1 MQRLKIPYSDTVAVN
16 GMSNFPSIA
25 ISVTCIKLLFITAY
39 RSTDFEV
46 HRNWLAITHSLP
58 TSKWYFEKTSEWTLD
73 YPPLFAWF
81 EYLLSLAAQFVD
93 PGMLK
98 LPNLNYAS
106 ALTIYFQRLTVIAS
120 DLVLVYAVWV
130 WQGLVSPRKEAHSSG
145 RCDPWLDKTT
155 VLSMLF
161 LWNPGLL
168 LVDHV
173 HFQYNGFLHG
183 ILLLSVAR
191 LFQGRCV
198 EATLWFTVLLNL
210 KHIYLYVA
218 PVFFVYLLRNYC
230 FSEPSNKG
238 AGSLL
243 WRFRPIHFFSLAG
256 TVLLVFGISLWPFLS
271 QDQLAQILKRLFPFK
286 RGLCHA
292 YWAPN
297 WWALYAAADRVLV
310 LTGIVPREP
319 AAAAVASPTTGLV
332 QDTHFVLLPNVPPA
346 CTFILTAIF
355 QMPALW
361 GLWKRP
367 QEPWLLVRAL
377 VLCSLSAFLFG
388 WHVHEKAV
396 LMPVLLATPLALC
409 SPADAA
415 VYVILSAAGH
425 ASLFPLLFQAA
436 EMPAKVLLV
445 LLHTVYAVCTL
456 GKLHG
461 SEVTPRRRFASTE
474 VSRKRTE
481 TLLTWVE
488 RAGICLLGLAVVVY
502 GEIVHPPT
510 PLADQMPFLPL
521 LVTSVC
527 CSVAIIYAW
536 AKSWQLWFLQPSRD
550 V

>member
-1 MQRLKIPYSDTVAVN
+1 
-16 GMSNFPSIA
+16 MSNFLSIA
-25 ISVTCIKLLFITAY
+25 VSVTCIKLLFITAY

-58 TSKWYFEKTSEWTLD
+58 TSKWYFENTSEWTLD

-81 EYLLSLAAQFVD
+81 EYVLSLAARFVD
-93 PGMLK
+93 PGMLEIA
-98 LPNLNYAS
+98 NLNYAS
-106 ALTIYFQRLTVIAS
+106 SATIYFQRLTVILS
-120 DLVLVYAVWV
+120 DLILIYAVWV
-130 WQGLVSPRKEAHSSG
+130 WQGLISPRKGDRSSKHD
-145 RCDPWLDKTT
+145 DPWLDKTT

-183 ILLLSVAR
+183 ILLLATAR

-198 EATLWFTVLLNL
+198 EATLWFTILLNL

-230 FSEPSNKG
+230 FAQSHGKAPQ
-238 AGSLL
+238 SLL
-243 WRFRPIHFFSLAG
+243 WRFQPIHFLRLAG
-256 TVLLVFGISLWPFLS
+256 AVLLVFAVSLWPFLS
-271 QDQLAQILKRLFPFK
+271 KAQLTQMLQRLFPFK

-297 WWALYAAADRVLV
+297 WWALYAAVDRVLAFAGLGSGKTTV
-310 LTGIVPREP
+310 VSI
-319 AAAAVASPTTGLV
+319 ASPTSGLV
-332 QDTHFVLLPNVPPA
+332 QDTHFTLLPNVPPL
-346 CTFILTAIF
+346 CTFILTALF
-355 QMPALW
+355 QLPALW

-377 VLCSLSAFLFG
+377 VLCGLSAFLFG
-388 WHVHEKAV
+388 WHVHEKAI

-409 SPADAA
+409 SSADAA

-425 ASLFPLLFQAA
+425 SSLFPLLFRSA

-456 GKLHG
+456 GKLHSSKVNPKRRYTS
-461 SEVTPRRRFASTE
+461 SEQVTRHTGM
-474 VSRKRTE
+474 
-481 TLLTWVE
+481 LLTWFE
-488 RAGICLLGLAVVVY
+488 QAGLCLLGLAVVAY
-502 GEIVHPPT
+502 GELLHPFT
-510 PLADQMPFLPL
+510 PLAGRMPFLPL
-521 LVTSVC
+521 MVTSVS

>member
-1 MQRLKIPYSDTVAVN
+1 
-16 GMSNFPSIA
+16 MSSFPSIA
-25 ISVTCIKLLFITAY
+25 VSVTCIKLLFITAY

-81 EYLLSLAAQFVD
+81 EYVLSLAAQFVD
-93 PGMLK
+93 PGMLEIA
-98 LPNLNYAS
+98 NLNYAS
-106 ALTIYFQRLTVIAS
+106 PATIYFQRLTVILS
-120 DLVLVYAVWV
+120 DLVLIYAVWV
-130 WQGLVSPRKEAHSSG
+130 WQGLISPAKRDRSSKHD
-145 RCDPWLDKTT
+145 DPWLDKTT

-183 ILLLSVAR
+183 ILLLATAR

-230 FSEPSNKG
+230 FTQPSGK
-238 AGSLL
+238 ARQSFLQ
-243 WRFRPIHFFSLAG
+243 RFKLVNFLRLAG
-256 TVLLVFGISLWPFLS
+256 AVLLVFAVSLWPFLS
-271 QDQLAQILKRLFPFK
+271 KAQLMQMLQRLFPFK

-297 WWALYAAADRVLV
+297 WWALYAAVDRVLAF
-310 LTGIVPREP
+310 TGIGSGKT
-319 AAAAVASPTTGLV
+319 AMTIASPTSGLV
-332 QDTHFVLLPNVPPA
+332 QDTNFALLPNVPPLS
-346 CTFILTAIF
+346 TFILTALF
-355 QMPALW
+355 QLPALW

-367 QEPWLLVRAL
+367 QEPWLLAI
-377 VLCSLSAFLFG
+377 
-388 WHVHEKAV
+388 

-409 SPADAA
+409 SSSDAA

-425 ASLFPLLFQAA
+425 ASLFPLLFQSA

-456 GKLHG
+456 GKLH
-461 SEVTPRRRFASTE
+461 SSKADQKRRYASFTQVTRHAG
-474 VSRKRTE
+474 
-481 TLLTWVE
+481 TLLTWFE
-488 RAGICLLGLAVVVY
+488 RAGLCVLGP
-502 GEIVHPPT
+502 G
-510 PLADQMPFLPL
+510 
-521 LVTSVC
+521 SGR
-527 CSVAIIYAW
+527 
-536 AKSWQLWFLQPSRD
+536 SWQLWFLQPSRD
-550 V
+550 A

>member
-1 MQRLKIPYSDTVAVN
+1 
-16 GMSNFPSIA
+16 MSNFLSIA
-25 ISVTCIKLLFITAY
+25 VSVTCIKMLFITAY

-98 LPNLNYAS
+98 LENLNYAS
-106 ALTIYFQRLTVIAS
+106 PLTIYFQRFTVIAS
-120 DLVLVYAVWV
+120 DLVLVYAVWI
-130 WQGLVSPRKEAHSSG
+130 WQGLISPRKEAHSSG
-145 RCDPWLDKTT
+145 QNDPWLDKTT

-191 LFQGRCV
+191 LFQGRCI
-198 EATLWFTVLLNL
+198 EATLWFTILLNL

-230 FSEPSNKG
+230 FSEPIGK
-238 AGSLL
+238 APGSLL
-243 WRFRPIHFFSLAG
+243 WRFRLINFLSLAG
-256 TVLLVFGISLWPFLS
+256 TVLLVFGVSLWPFLS
-271 QDQLAQILKRLFPFK
+271 QDQLVQVFKRLFPFK

-297 WWALYAAADRVLV
+297 WWALYAAADRVLA
-310 LTGIVPREP
+310 LTGIAVGKS
-319 AAAAVASPTTGLV
+319 AAAAVASPTSGLV
-332 QDTHFVLLPNVPPA
+332 QDTHFELLPSVPPA

-409 SPADAA
+409 SSADAA

-436 EMPAKVLLV
+436 EMPPKVLLV

-456 GKLHG
+456 GKVHR
-461 SEVTPRRRFASTE
+461 SEVRTRRRFASTK
-474 VSRKRTE
+474 VSREHTE

-488 RAGICLLGLAVVVY
+488 RAGLYLLGLVVVVY
-502 GEIVHPPT
+502 GEIVHPSA
-510 PLADQMPFLPL
+510 PLADRMPFLPL
-521 LVTSVC
+521 LVTSVS

>member
-1 MQRLKIPYSDTVAVN
+1 
-16 GMSNFPSIA
+16 MSSSFLSIA
-25 ISVTCIKLLFITAY
+25 VSVTCIKLLFITAY

-58 TSKWYFEKTSEWTLD
+58 SSKWYFENTSEWTLD

-81 EYLLSLAAQFVD
+81 EYVLSQAARLVD
-93 PGMLK
+93 PRMLEVA
-98 LPNLNYAS
+98 NLSYAS
-106 ALTIYFQRLTVIAS
+106 SATIYFQRLTVILS
-120 DLVLVYAVWV
+120 DLFLIYAVWV
-130 WQGLVSPRKEAHSSG
+130 WRGLISPKKGDRSSKHD
-145 RCDPWLDKTT
+145 DPWLDKTT
-155 VLSMLF
+155 VVSMLF

-183 ILLLSVAR
+183 ILLLSTAR

-198 EATLWFTVLLNL
+198 EATLWFTILLNL

-230 FSEPSNKG
+230 FAQSHGKTPQ
-238 AGSLL
+238 SLL
-243 WRFRPIHFFSLAG
+243 WRFQPIHFLRLAG
-256 TVLLVFGISLWPFLS
+256 TVLLVFAVSLWPFLS
-271 QDQLAQILKRLFPFK
+271 KAQLMQMLQRLFPFK

-297 WWALYAAADRVLV
+297 WWALYAATDRVLAFAG
-310 LTGIVPREP
+310 LGSGKS
-319 AAAAVASPTTGLV
+319 AAVTIASPTSGLV
-332 QDTHFVLLPNVPPA
+332 QDTNFTLLPNVPPL
-346 CTFILTAIF
+346 CTFILTALF
-355 QMPALW
+355 QLPTLW

-388 WHVHEKAV
+388 WHVHEKAI

-409 SPADAA
+409 SSADAA
-415 VYVILSAAGH
+415 MYVILSAAGH
-425 ASLFPLLFQAA
+425 ASLFPLLFRSA

-445 LLHTVYAVCTL
+445 LLHAVYAMCTL
-456 GKLHG
+456 GKLHSSKVKLKRRYT
-461 SEVTPRRRFASTE
+461 SEQVARHTGM
-474 VSRKRTE
+474 
-481 TLLTWVE
+481 LLSWFE
-488 RAGICLLGLAVVVY
+488 QAGLCLLGLAVVVY
-502 GEIVHPPT
+502 GELLHPFT
-510 PLADQMPFLPL
+510 PLAGRMPFLPL
-521 LVTSVC
+521 MVTSVS

-550 V
+550 I